1 MHVQVARQQGG
12 HLGGRIRDEAERGL
26 VHLDGG
32 RVAVLGPLGQR
43 HRGALVP
50 ALELVGAGAHRFGGV
65 GVGALGLDQDGR
77 GLPHQEQEVRV
88 ELLVD
93 HDHGVLVHDADA
105 LHRGERALVLVGALF
120 AGGALKRELDR
131 VGIEGLAVLELDALA
146 QLEGVGLEVGRDFP
160 ALGQQRRD
168 AAVGV
173 DSW

>member
-1 MHVQVARQQGG
+1 MAAG
-12 HLGGRIRDEAERGL
+12 
-26 VHLDGG
+26 
-32 RVAVLGPLGQR
+32 VAVGSGQLGQR

-65 GVGALGLDQDGR
+65 GVGALGLDHDGR
-77 GLPHQEQEVRV
+77 GLAHQEQEVRV